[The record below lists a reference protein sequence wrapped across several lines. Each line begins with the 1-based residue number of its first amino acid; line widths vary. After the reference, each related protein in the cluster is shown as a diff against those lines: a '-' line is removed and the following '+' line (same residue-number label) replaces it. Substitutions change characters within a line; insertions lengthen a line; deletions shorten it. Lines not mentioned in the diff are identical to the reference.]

1 MRKIFLSVFLAIV
14 LIGVFV
20 WVGQRESRIEAQT
33 LYRETR
39 GIVLKYLE
47 KISNPTDD
55 VIQFESQGGT
65 YNENLKLNL
74 DGNNTVTISSGSGV
88 TVISS
93 EIGITLDDGSGASPS
108 LIFKD
113 EADETVTFSKGNST
127 MLSIT
132 TQAADGINIL
142 GGNLKIG
149 NATPTNSLDGED
161 LYVEGNI
168 EVDGTADIAGNTTV
182 SGTLYG
188 APFMMVIT
196 KDGQYTSSV
205 ANLTTFQM
213 PFKATV
219 IEVSVCA
226 RDIDTA
232 DGDETYT
239 VDIKEGGTTILNSTM
254 NITAD
259 NTVVVGTL
267 DDTTL
272 ADNAKITVDLTLG
285 GTSPALDDLTILM
298 TLKRAP

>member
-1 MRKIFLSVFLAIV
+1 VFLAIV

-39 GIVLKYLE
+39 GVVLKYLE

-93 EIGITLDDGSGASPS
+93 EIGITLDDGSGDSPS
-108 LIFKD
+108 LILKD
-113 EADETVTFSKGNST
+113 EADETVVFKKVNGT
-127 MLSIT
+127 MATIT

-149 NATPTNSLDGED
+149 NATPTSSLDGED
-161 LYVEGNI
+161 LYVEGNT
-168 EVDGTADIAGNTTV
+168 EVK
-182 SGTLYG
+182 GTLYG
-188 APFMMVIT
+188 APFIMVIT

-285 GTSPALDDLTILM
+285 GTTPALDDLTILM

>member
-14 LIGVFV
+14 LIGAFV

-74 DGNNTVTISSGSGV
+74 DGNNTVTISSGSGASLNV
-88 TVISS
+88 T
-93 EIGITLDDGSGASPS
+93 A
-108 LIFKD
+108 
-113 EADETVTFSKGNST
+113 
-127 MLSIT
+127 
-132 TQAADGINIL
+132 
-142 GGNLKIG
+142 
-149 NATPTNSLDGED
+149 
-161 LYVEGNI
+161 
-168 EVDGTADIAGNTTV
+168 NTTF

-226 RDIDTA
+226 RDIDTT
-232 DGDETYT
+232 DGDETYQ

-267 DDTTL
+267 DDTSL
-272 ADNAKITVDLTLG
+272 ADDAKITVDLTLG
-285 GTSPALDDLTILM
+285 GTSPALDDLTILI